1 MRMERVTMSPPLCKA
16 ACLEL
21 GWDMQIQPI
30 CLPAPSGATEQ
41 HAASCTHPLTYAQC
55 RRLEGSSLVSRSHTC
70 LRKRVSVC
78 ANVQSFDCP
87 RDTLTLS
94 ILLPTVFRSPFS
106 FPLLQHTFV
115 LFSLPLFLS
124 PPFSATTF
132 PSALPHVCRLWLVSE
147 LRECW
152 GEMLLM
158 LQLFG
163 LHASV
168 RAH

>member
-1 MRMERVTMSPPLCKA
+1 MRTERVTMSPPLCKA

-70 LRKRVSVC
+70 LRMRVPVC
-78 ANVQSFDCP
+78 ANVQSSGFP

-94 ILLPTVFRSPFS
+94 ILLPSV
-106 FPLLQHTFV
+106 
-115 LFSLPLFLS
+115 FLS
-124 PPFSATTF
+124 PPPAHLCVVFLAPLPLPSLFSHNF
-132 PSALPHVCRLWLVSE
+132 PFCSAPCVQTVA
-147 LRECW
+147 
-152 GEMLLM
+152 G
-158 LQLFG
+158 
-163 LHASV
+163 A
-168 RAH
+168 RAE